1 MQKVVLFI
9 PRILPNVSKEMII
22 HRFREEKIGNI
33 THIQAKYRKNE
44 RNYHYWFAFITIEI
58 QDTVPGRIFWNYVV
72 LEKQVIA
79 LEYNDPYGYKTDLYW
94 EVRLCSKNNPEF
106 FLEERINSQINLLEK
121 RQEKVELEEGEI
133 EESSL
138 SQKDHLEIY
147 QDYLLFERDIFG
159 SNYLC
164 KI

>member
-22 HRFREEKIGNI
+22 HRFQEEKIGNI

-44 RNYHYWFAFITIEI
+44 RNNCYWFAFITIEI

-72 LEKQVIA
+72 LEKQTIA
-79 LEYNDPYGYKTDLYW
+79 LEYTDPYGFKTDLYW
-94 EVRLCSKNNPEF
+94 EVRLCSKNNPGF
-106 FLEERINSQINLLEK
+106 FLEEHTQVQVNILEK
-121 RQEKVELEEGEI
+121 RQETAELEEGEI
-133 EESSL
+133 NESQL
-138 SQKDHLEIY
+138 SMRDHVEIY